1 MFCVTFLDVVND
13 YIPSV
18 DLALVACLLTLMK
31 YAINIANHYVILYRT
46 LAPKYQKAIKRLSG
60 GGATLVVAS

>member
-46 LAPKYQKAIKRLSG
+46 LAPKRSKISESY
-60 GGATLVVAS
+60 